1 MRKPFVRLLFLAAAA
16 ALALPAADPTLGA
29 WKLNL
34 AKSHFDPGPA
44 PRSSTAAYSQD
55 GDWIVIKAETVAA
68 DGTASNFN
76 NRYKRDGKEYPYRG
90 PLGSGTIA
98 VTKIDDRHYQAALK
112 LDSGTTKVLTEISA
126 DGKVRTQTATGSNAK
141 GKVHNV
147 SVFDRQ

>member
-1 MRKPFVRLLFLAAAA
+1 MIRVVFLSVLAALT
-16 ALALPAADPTLGA
+16 LAAADPTLGA

-34 AKSHFDPGPA
+34 AKSHYDPGPA
-44 PRSSTAAYSQD
+44 PRSSTAVYTQD
-55 GDWIVIKAETVAA
+55 GDWVVIKVESVAA

-112 LDSGTTKVLTEISA
+112 LDSGTSKVLTEISA

-141 GKVHNV
+141 GKLHNV

>member
-1 MRKPFVRLLFLAAAA
+1 MRRLLVQLLFLAVAT
-16 ALALPAADPTLGA
+16 ALALPAADPTLGT

-34 AKSHFDPGPA
+34 AKSQYSPGPA
-44 PRSSTAAYSQD
+44 PRSSTAVYSQD
-55 GDWIVIKAETVAA
+55 GDWIVIKVESVAA
-68 DGTASNFN
+68 DGTASHFN

-98 VTKIDDRHYQAALK
+98 VTKTDDRHYQATLK
-112 LDSGTTKVLTEISA
+112 LDSGTSQVLTEISA

-147 SVFDRQ
+147 GVFDRQ